1 MCRFVFYR
9 GRPLRV
15 SALLTEPSHSLIHQ
29 SFQCEEREEPLNGDG
44 FGLAWYVDGIDEPGL
59 FRSVTPAWS
68 NTNLRELARVTTST
82 CIMAH
87 VRAASRQLEV
97 SEVSCHPFKFG
108 PWSFMHN
115 GEIGGFKR
123 IRRPLLDSLS
133 DAAFHAIRGTTD
145 SEHLFALFI
154 DELIAA
160 GSAATG
166 PAAANALEAAIRRVV
181 DLVDRHAAG
190 EPSYLNIAVSNGRV
204 AVACRVTTDS
214 PEHADS
220 LYISQGRRY
229 VCDGDVCRMLDADE
243 AGSAVLI
250 SSERLSDDGAWQTMA
265 VGDIVIVTPD
275 LGIEQRSASLG

>member
-29 SFQCEEREEPLNGDG
+29 SFHSEEREEPLNGDG

-68 NTNLRELARVTTST
+68 NSNLRELARVTTST

-97 SEVSCHPFKFG
+97 SETSCHPFKFG
-108 PWSFMHN
+108 SWSFMHN
-115 GEIGGFKR
+115 GEIGGFAR

-133 DAAFHAIRGTTD
+133 DTAFEAIRGGTD

-160 GSAATG
+160 GSPATGAGAAT
-166 PAAANALEAAIRRVV
+166 ALESAVRRVIELGRV
-181 DLVDRHAAG
+181 HAPDQ
-190 EPSYLNIAVSNGRV
+190 PSYLNIAVSNGDI
-204 AVACRVTTDS
+204 AVACRLTTDS
-214 PEHADS
+214 PEYADS

-229 VCDGDVCRMLDADE
+229 VCEDNVCRMVEADDF
-243 AGSAVLI
+243 GGAVLI
-250 SSERLSDDGAWQTMA
+250 SSERLSDDGVWQTIA
-265 VGDIVIVTPD
+265 VGDLVIVSGD
-275 LGIEQRSASLG
+275 LAIDLRSAILT

>member
-29 SFQCEEREEPLNGDG
+29 SFHSEEREEPLNGDG
-44 FGLAWYVDGIDEPGL
+44 FGLAWYVDGIEEPGL
-59 FRSVTPAWS
+59 FRSLTPAWS
-68 NTNLRELARVTTST
+68 NSNLRELARVTTST

-115 GEIGGFKR
+115 GEIGGFSR
-123 IRRPLLDSLS
+123 IRRPLLDSLG
-133 DAAFHAIRGTTD
+133 DTAFHAIRGGTD

-160 GSAATG
+160 GSPTTG
-166 PAAANALEAAIRRVV
+166 VAAANALESAVRRVV
-181 DLVDRHAAG
+181 ELVRRHTPQ
-190 EPSYLNIAVSNGRV
+190 EPSYLNIAVSNGNI
-204 AVACRVTTDS
+204 AVACRLTTDS
-214 PEHADS
+214 PEFADS

-229 VCDGDVCRMLDADE
+229 VCEGNVCRMVEADDF
-243 AGSAVLI
+243 GGAVLI
-250 SSERLSDDGAWQTMA
+250 SSERLSDDGVWQTIA
-265 VGDIVIVTPD
+265 VGDMVIVSAD
-275 LGIEQRSASLG
+275 LGVEQRNAVLT